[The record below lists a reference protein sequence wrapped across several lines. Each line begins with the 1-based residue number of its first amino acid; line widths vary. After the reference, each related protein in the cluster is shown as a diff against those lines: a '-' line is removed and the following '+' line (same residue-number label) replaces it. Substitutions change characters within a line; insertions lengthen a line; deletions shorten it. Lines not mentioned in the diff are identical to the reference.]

1 LGLKEADTIKLSS
14 VPIYSGTQNL
24 STAKWLDPIVNQK
37 ELELIKKANAKIG
50 QASKLNK

>member
-14 VPIYSGTQNL
+14 VLIYSGTGIQNL

-37 ELELIKKANAKIG
+37 ELELIKKANA
-50 QASKLNK
+50 